1 VAAKITWLSHAGFI
15 INSPEGKTIVIDPWI
30 KDNPLCP
37 IKLEDIKEA
46 DIVLVTHDHF
56 DHMGNAV
63 DIVKNTG
70 ATIVVAP
77 ETAGKL
83 QSEMGLSADNIV
95 FGGYGMN
102 IGGSAEI
109 KGITITMTQALHSS
123 ETAAPTGFIIKLE
136 DGKTI
141 YHAGDTGI
149 FESMRLLGELY
160 NIDLALVPIGSV
172 FVMDPYQAAHSLR
185 LLKPKKAI
193 PMHYKTFPIIE
204 QDASRF
210 VELAKQIAPEVE
222 VIVLEPGQSYTLE

>member
-1 VAAKITWLSHAGFI
+1 MAAKITWLSHAGFI